1 MPALRRL
8 PVTIFYHRKM
18 LLTPF
23 IDTNNNQCAEF
34 CLFSSQSTVDAVNLV
49 AGQSRYSCVHTC
61 FSRETV
67 LADSPF
73 RVRAIVKKCSYTG
86 SCSLLQIRSQN
97 ESLLRYEAC
106 FSDHS
111 SDTRQ
116 GPVPVNGQAIK
127 RLPDSILW
135 PG

>member
-8 PVTIFYHRKM
+8 PDTIFYHQKM

-34 CLFSSQSTVDAVNLV
+34 CLSSSQATVDAVYP
-49 AGQSRYSCVHTC
+49 ASFAQSGDAPIRDPCARTC

-73 RVRAIVKKCSYTG
+73 ASGPARTLSASLILPRLYSQGIAASSERV
-86 SCSLLQIRSQN
+86 LQI
-97 ESLLRYEAC
+97 
-106 FSDHS
+106 
-111 SDTRQ
+111 
-116 GPVPVNGQAIK
+116 
-127 RLPDSILW
+127 
-135 PG
+135 